1 MLFRCTGVVGLVA
14 FTSLAAAQAPPST
27 VGLGDESLARPAG
40 PSLTAPAS
48 QLRLTAAQKA
58 AILDAIRRG
67 GNKASSPVDFL
78 TSPGAPVPPSIELY
92 NLPDSALTEV
102 PEAKIVKYTR
112 VHDQVVLVD
121 PTTMRVVEAL
131 PQSAQ

>member
-1 MLFRCTGVVGLVA
+1 MLFRCTSVVVLFA
-14 FTSLAAAQAPPST
+14 FASLAGAQAPPST
-27 VGLGDESLARPAG
+27 VGLGDESLARPAV

-48 QLRLTAAQKA
+48 QLRLTAAQKS
-58 AILDAIRRG
+58 AILDAIRRSG
-67 GNKASSPVDFL
+67 SKASSPVDFA
-78 TSPGAPVPPSIELY
+78 TAAGTQVPPSIELY

-121 PTTMRVVEAL
+121 PTTMRVVETL
-131 PQSAQ
+131 PQPKQ